1 MMEQCRG
8 ENLGVTQQEI
18 ASLERGFHQNGS
30 VSGVE
35 IAEAVGRKCL
45 YQEELAGELSRQYGY
60 YLATRGAQGRMSE
73 VRSVVSEQLGS
84 VGLMLTELSEEIGA
98 PDYEDEYSASL
109 LASSLKS
116 CGYTVLGV
124 KCTVAR
130 SGRRSVNLILRE
142 EGRVTLERDEI
153 ADYVGECLG
162 AVFKEAQTEEADN
175 HTCHINLVQRKNYR
189 FLVGGAQHCHSG
201 ERLCGDAYEA
211 FDDEEGNACVVIS
224 DGMGSGGR
232 AAVEGAMTC
241 GLFSRLLRGG
251 FGCDNAVNL
260 VNSALLIKSS
270 DESLSTLDCLKI
282 NLYNGRTMFCK
293 AGAAQS
299 YHVREKVV
307 NRIELE
313 SLPLGILRETDL
325 MRYTMTAEEG
335 DLFVMLSDGVPTD
348 QSLWFELLLE
358 RYDGQEPEEFAAF
371 LMQQAA
377 QRRPA
382 GEDDDITV
390 IVGKMEANAE

>member
-1 MMEQCRG
+1 M
-8 ENLGVTQQEI
+8 
-18 ASLERGFHQNGS
+18 
-30 VSGVE
+30 SGLE

-45 YQEELAGELSRQYGY
+45 YEEELAGELSRQYGY
-60 YLATRGAQGRMSE
+60 FLATRNAQSRIAE
-73 VRSVVSEQLGS
+73 VRSVVNQQLGS
-84 VGLMLTELSEEIGA
+84 VGVMLTELSEEIGA

-116 CGYTVLGV
+116 CGYAVLGV
-124 KCTVAR
+124 TCTVAR
-130 SGRRSVNLILRE
+130 SGRKSVNLTLRE
-142 EGRVTLERDEI
+142 AGRVTLERDEI
-153 ADYVGECLG
+153 ADYIGECLG
-162 AVFKEAQTEEADN
+162 GAFDEVQRETIDGREWRITLA
-175 HTCHINLVQRKNYR
+175 QRKNYR
-189 FLVGGAQHCHSG
+189 FTVAGAQHCHSG

-211 FDDEEGNACVVIS
+211 FEDEEGNACVIIS

-232 AAVEGAMTC
+232 AAVEGAMAC
-241 GLFSRLLRGG
+241 GLFSRLLKGG
-251 FGCDNAVNL
+251 FGCDSAAKI
-260 VNSALLIKSS
+260 VNSALLIKSA
-270 DESLSTLDCLKI
+270 DESLSTLDCLRV

-299 YHVREKVV
+299 YHVREGVV
-307 NRIELE
+307 NRVDLE

-325 MRYTMTAEEG
+325 SRYALTAEEG

-348 QSLWFELLLE
+348 QSQWFESLLE

-390 IVGKMEANAE
+390 IVGKMEANVE